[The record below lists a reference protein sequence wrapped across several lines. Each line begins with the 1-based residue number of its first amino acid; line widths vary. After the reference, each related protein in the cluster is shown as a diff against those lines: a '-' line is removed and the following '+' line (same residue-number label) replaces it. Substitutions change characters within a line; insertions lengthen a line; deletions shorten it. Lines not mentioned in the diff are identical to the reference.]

1 MIAES
6 SFQAGVFRQPWTR
19 RRTLT
24 SVREDALEH
33 PSSSIGQT
41 MHNSTQPM
49 TPLAAVA
56 AGLLAGAVG
65 TVGLDAVH
73 YLKYRRAGGSK
84 GPLAWEFAAVKRWDD
99 APAPGQVARR
109 VIEGFTQRELPDRW
123 AWVGST
129 VAHWAYGS
137 LAAGAYGVV
146 VGSLRRPRVLYG
158 VPFGAAV
165 WAGGYVVL
173 PQAGLYE
180 PIWNYDAR
188 TLAWDLGAHLAYGA
202 GTAAVFSLLTML
214 LSGGRSRRP

>member
-1 MIAES
+1 
-6 SFQAGVFRQPWTR
+6 
-19 RRTLT
+19 
-24 SVREDALEH
+24 
-33 PSSSIGQT
+33 